1 MSYKILRITNLY
13 SEYIESYYSK
23 NTQYS
28 TQNYQEQYQHITNDS
43 IELVNSYSK
52 FFRQIGVD
60 AIDLIT
66 NAHPLQQTWAKEN
79 SVSYDLPFEKFIIQ
93 QITHFSPDILW
104 IDDTR
109 LLNKS
114 WISEMKSKVTSL
126 KLLVGHIC
134 APFNSVIEES
144 LSSFDIMFTCAPCTQ
159 EKFEKM
165 GIQSHC
171 IYHSFDHT
179 VLDKIST
186 IKNPFEQ
193 EKFVFTGSLYTGFGL
208 HKSRIEYIEEMLLK
222 GIEITIYGNL
232 ESKLKVRQKQS
243 FYYILNTLKTFGL
256 DNLIDKTPILKKF
269 EKYGD
274 EKIKY
279 YSSNLLDSVKPPVFG
294 VEMLQ
299 LLSISNLCFNIHGEI
314 AKKCA
319 GNVRLFEATGVGS
332 CLVTDWKDNMADI
345 FKLDE
350 EVVTYKSINECV
362 DKLSWLMNNPNEAKK
377 IALAGQKRTL
387 KDHTVENRVSEIH
400 DLFLKLL

>member
-23 NTQYS
+23 NKQYL
-28 TQNYQEQYQHITNDS
+28 TQNYQEQYEHLTNDS
-43 IELVNSYSK
+43 IELVSSYSK
-52 FFRQIGVD
+52 FFRLLNVD

-66 NAHPLQQTWAKEN
+66 NASPLQQTWAKEN
-79 SVSYDLPFEKFIIQ
+79 NVPFDLPFEKFIIE
-93 QITHFSPDILW
+93 QIKFFKPDILW

-109 LLNKS
+109 LLNKF
-114 WISEMKSKVTSL
+114 WINEMKSKVSSL

-144 LSSFDIMFTCAPCTQ
+144 LSCFDIMFTCATCTQ

-165 GIQSHC
+165 GILSYC

-179 VLDKIST
+179 ILEKVSKFE
-186 IKNPFEQ
+186 NPFPQ
-193 EKFVFTGSLYTGFGL
+193 EKLVFTGSLYTGFGL
-208 HKSRIEYIEEMLLK
+208 HKSRIEYIEEMLSK
-222 GIEITIYGNL
+222 NIDITIYGNL

-243 FYYILNTLKTFGL
+243 FYYILNTLKALGL
-256 DNLIDKTPILKKF
+256 DSVIDKTTILKKF

-279 YSSNLLDSVKPPVFG
+279 YSSNLLASVKPPVFG

-299 LLSISNLCFNIHGEI
+299 LLSNSNLCFNIHGEI

-332 CLVTDWKDNMADI
+332 CLVTDWKDNMSDI
-345 FKLDE
+345 FNLEE
-350 EVVTYKSINECV
+350 EVVTYKSLDECI
-362 DKLSWLMNNPNEAKK
+362 DKMSWLMNNPNEAKK

-387 KDHTVENRVSEIH
+387 KDHTVENRVSQIH
-400 DLFLKLL
+400 SLFLKHL